1 MIVISA
7 FKFKF
12 AAAIINSR
20 IFALLRSANTVGI
33 NTGIEASAG

>member
-7 FKFKF
+7 FKFRF

-20 IFALLRSANTVGI
+20 IFAFLRSANTVSI
-33 NTGIEASAG
+33 STGIKASAG